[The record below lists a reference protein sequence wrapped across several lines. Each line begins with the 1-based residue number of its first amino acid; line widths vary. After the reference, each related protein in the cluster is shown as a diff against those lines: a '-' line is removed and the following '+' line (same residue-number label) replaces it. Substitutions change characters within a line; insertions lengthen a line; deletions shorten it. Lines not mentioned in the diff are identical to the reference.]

1 MTLRGV
7 LSDQAADLARVHAAA
22 FEHAWSG
29 EEIAQ
34 LLDSSGG
41 FALMVEG
48 AGGPV
53 AFILCRA
60 IAGEAE
66 ILTIAVDPAFRR
78 QGLARAL
85 VEAAA
90 AAARLAGA
98 EAMFLEVADDNVAAL
113 GLYEAVGFARAGL
126 RRGYYDRGPQGCVDA
141 LVMRLDLGRA
151 AL

>member
-1 MTLRGV
+1 VTLRGV

-34 LLDSSGG
+34 LLDSPGG
-41 FALMVEG
+41 FALMIEG
-48 AGGPV
+48 AGPV

-85 VEAAA
+85 IEAAA

-98 EAMFLEVADDNVAAL
+98 EAMFLEVADDNAAAL
-113 GLYEAVGFARAGL
+113 GLYETVGFARAGL